1 MILQCL
7 ETYSFVFLH
16 EIETYTF
23 TENITKIFCSERT
36 RLSWK
41 IFVIKWKFKKIICNI
56 LRSLVNSNR
65 LKIIEF
71 KCHLKY
77 NSYLHFEPVTPASAH
92 TVLAYL
98 KFNRNFYN
106 AKAIILDVKNDE
118 MLGCDGQVE
127 RKIKCTEIVHPNNNS
142 CVYSDV
148 EGQLNWD
155 RVGKNETLV
164 PMI

>member
-1 MILQCL
+1 MKSKLTHFPKISQKYFAPKDPDSV
-7 ETYSFVFLH
+7 ERFLSLN
-16 EIETYTF
+16 E
-23 TENITKIFCSERT
+23 
-36 RLSWK
+36 
-41 IFVIKWKFKKIICNI
+41 KFKKIICNI
-56 LRSLVNSNR
+56 LPSLVNSNG

-148 EGQLNWD
+148 EGQLNRD